1 MLLMIRAFSTRHPAM
16 AFIPDVRLI
25 CHWLLFTSL
34 CPPAVQPLEIHGR
47 SDVQNHQR
55 VRTRLPAAND
65 TPLDDSSY
73 CSPSLPGAWSVF
85 GVVEIVL
92 CYNNAVRQ
100 KPQRIDLYRAGAG
113 HNCAYCASIPP
124 IASAIFYMAPS
135 RRAAQYSAV
144 LASTASPRRI
154 YAAAPCTARG
164 ARSFDMFFV
173 CIVV

>member
-34 CPPAVQPLEIHGR
+34 CPSAVQPLEIHGR
-47 SDVQNHQR
+47 SDAQNHQR

-100 KPQRIDLYRAGAG
+100 KPQRIDLYRAAHGRDCATHRPLDAPRNVRRNGQAQQAPAG
-113 HNCAYCASIPP
+113 YTPPHYAQHSGRVRLIWFSFSLVVIGSIC
-124 IASAIFYMAPS
+124 
-135 RRAAQYSAV
+135 RR
-144 LASTASPRRI
+144 
-154 YAAAPCTARG
+154 
-164 ARSFDMFFV
+164 
-173 CIVV
+173 